1 MIGIRIPDFCHG
13 QFPPSPSSRLLQL
26 SRKRR
31 EDGTAKKQDAREP
44 LGVTAEAAMA
54 AWPEHWLGQSKL
66 GLQGARPSWMLSSSM
81 WSGSGFVWFKLFL
94 FFRLRLLPRSW
105 QDSSWVRFHLRANQ
119 IRTPDTRLE
128 VHSLQ
133 LSHEIIFTTL
143 GFQEII
149 TSETYHLQP
158 QNQAC
163 GNFKNCM
170 IILSPLMHYDA
181 GLDLGPVTYTCCSVV
196 VWWHAYTL

>member
-1 MIGIRIPDFCHG
+1 
-13 QFPPSPSSRLLQL
+13 
-26 SRKRR
+26 
-31 EDGTAKKQDAREP
+31 
-44 LGVTAEAAMA
+44 
-54 AWPEHWLGQSKL
+54 
-66 GLQGARPSWMLSSSM
+66 M

-105 QDSSWVRFHLRANQ
+105 QDSSWVRFHFRANQ
-119 IRTPDTRLE
+119 TRPPETRLE

-196 VWWHAYTL
+196 VWWHAYTFGSDVQAILHYPTPRIRTSSLPTVIVLQTNSHVLILVARNLSKAICNHLGEGYTLLICWPRHTWE